1 MLNASPPLVS
11 IIIPLYNAESYI
23 AETIE
28 SALQQTYT
36 NTEIIIVDDGSKD
49 ASYEVAIKY
58 ASDKI
63 KVVKQVNKGASAAR
77 NNGISLAKGDYIQFL
92 DADDFLHPQK
102 IEQQVNTLSKF
113 SDLHLIGGTWQR
125 FITNLD
131 HLFGEIAPPTL
142 VELQFF
148 DKAKWLID
156 RPMMI
161 PHTWLVSKK
170 LIELAGPWDEQISLN
185 DDGEYF
191 YRIIAASAGVIID
204 RKAATYYRSFN
215 NASLSSRNGRKAML
229 SWIRSAQSYK
239 KILQVVAGDKG
250 NDSVDEFFYLLSYWC
265 LNEFPDLVEGCKSE
279 MYNPAKTFVL
289 EDKLVFNLSRF
300 LGLSRAKNI
309 RSLISSFKQ
318 HKVVKYLIQK
328 IKFAIGKPAY

>member
-1 MLNASPPLVS
+1 MLNPAPLVS
-11 IIIPLYNAESYI
+11 IIIPLYNAENYI
-23 AETIE
+23 AATIE
-28 SALQQTYT
+28 SALKQTYT

-77 NNGISLAKGDYIQFL
+77 NHGISLAKGDYIQFL

-102 IEQQVNTLSKF
+102 IEQQVSTLSKF

-170 LIELAGPWDEQISLN
+170 LIELAGPWDEALTLN

-191 YRIIAASAGVIID
+191 YRAIAASAGVIID
-204 RKAATYYRSFN
+204 KKAKTYYRSFN
-215 NASLSSRNGRKAML
+215 SSSLSSKNGRAAML
-229 SWIRSAQSYK
+229 SWIASIKSYK
-239 KILQVVAGDKG
+239 KILQQVAGNLG
-250 NDSVDEFFYLLSYWC
+250 NTSVDQYFDLLSYWC
-265 LNEFPDLVEGCKSE
+265 LNEYNDLYQLCRNE
-279 MYNPAKTFVL
+279 MYDPKKNYRL
-289 EDKLVFNLSRF
+289 EDNLVQNLSIVTGRR
-300 LGLSRAKNI
+300 LAKKI
-309 RSLISSFKQ
+309 RTQVNQIKSTVLLRTLIYKFK
-318 HKVVKYLIQK
+318 VTR
-328 IKFAIGKPAY
+328 GKSAY

>member
-1 MLNASPPLVS
+1 MLKSNPLVS
-11 IIIPLYNAESYI
+11 IIIPLYNAENYI
-23 AETIE
+23 VATIE
-28 SALQQTYT
+28 SALKQTYT

-49 ASYEVAIKY
+49 ASHEFAIKY

-77 NNGISLAKGDYIQFL
+77 NHGISLAKGEYIQFL

-142 VELQFF
+142 VELQYFE
-148 DKAKWLID
+148 KAKWLIE

-170 LIELAGPWDEQISLN
+170 LIELAGPWDEELTLN

-191 YRIIAASAGVIID
+191 YRVIAASAGVIID
-204 RKAATYYRSFN
+204 RKAKTYYRSFN
-215 NASLSSRNGRKAML
+215 SSSLSSRGGNKAMW
-229 SWIRSAQSYK
+229 SWIKSVQSYK
-239 KILQVVAGDKG
+239 KIVYSVSG
-250 NDSVDEFFYLLSYWC
+250 NLGNESVDKFFFMLAYSC
-265 LNEFPDLVEGCKSE
+265 LNEFPDLVEVCKAN
-279 MYNPAKTFVL
+279 MYDPNKTFLL
-289 EDKLVFNLSRF
+289 EDKLVNNLSK
-300 LGLSRAKNI
+300 LIGLSKAKQVRGTI
-309 RSLISSFKQ
+309 YDFKQ
-318 HKVVKYLIQK
+318 QTVVKKIIYLIK
-328 IKFAIGKPAY
+328 ASLGKPAY